1 MKTKK
6 HIYTFIALISFAI
19 SSFAQTN
26 DDVLNLLIQKGA
38 ITQADADS
46 LRSEAAI
53 KEQEAPKDKTFT
65 IGAELRTRTEYRN
78 GYRNLIPNGDTAVPA
93 FFTNQRT
100 RLLFTYEQKNRFI
113 LHTSFQDIRVWGQAD
128 PRSYNA
134 TLQLF
139 EGYAEVFIKPTFSIK
154 LGRQKIALD
163 NQRLFAEND
172 WRANANA
179 HDAVNFR
186 YNGDKLSSE
195 LIFAYNQTSS
205 RNGASTANQS
215 GGEPIFNTTYNPGF
229 TTYKT
234 LGVHYLKYKIS
245 DVFTLTTINAADGYQ
260 QAKSR
265 EGVYQRFTDGG
276 RLEYEKGGFY
286 ATYTG
291 YYQSGKNASGILLD
305 AYYHQAELKYTIPE
319 NFSVRLGAEVM
330 SGGNTK
336 YKSTTD
342 HNFVALYGVAHRF
355 NGNMDFFTTFPGDLN
370 GAGLINPYLFFTK
383 NAGKKLVF
391 RSDFHLFYSENN
403 FYTKVVQAGKTVNLI
418 PNQQYLGYENDL
430 GLIYTPKPY
439 IKVDLGFSYAIAEH
453 SMVVIK
459 KSGTADYTPTWAY
472 LSVTFKPQL
481 FKTSFK

>member
-6 HIYTFIALISFAI
+6 HTYTFIAFISFTI
-19 SSFAQTN
+19 SSFAQTT
-26 DDVLNLLIQKGA
+26 DDVLSLLIQKGS

-46 LRSEAAI
+46 LRSDAAI
-53 KEQEAPKDKTFT
+53 KEQDAPKDKTFT
-65 IGAELRTRTEYRN
+65 VGAELRTRTEYRN
-78 GYRNLIPNGDTAVPA
+78 GYRNLIPNGDTTAPA

-100 RLLFTYEQKNRFI
+100 RLLVTYEQKNRFI
-113 LHTSFQDIRVWGQAD
+113 LHTSVQDIRVWGQTD
-128 PRSYNA
+128 PRSNNA
-134 TLQLF
+134 TIQLF
-139 EGYAEVFIKPTFSIK
+139 EGYAEVFIKPVFSIK

-186 YNGDKLSSE
+186 YNGDKISSE

-205 RNGASTANQS
+205 RNGASTANQA

-229 TTYKT
+229 STYKT
-234 LGVHYLKYKIS
+234 LGVHYLKYKIT
-245 DVFTLTTINAADGYQ
+245 DAFTLTTINAADGYQ

-286 ATYTG
+286 ATFSG
-291 YYQSGKNASGILLD
+291 YYQSGKNSVGKTLD
-305 AYYHQAELKYTIPE
+305 AWYIQPEVKYTIPE
-319 NFSVRLGAEVM
+319 SFSVRLGAEVF
-330 SGGNTK
+330 SGDNGEK
-336 YKSTTD
+336 PSSLD

-355 NGNMDFFTTFPGDLN
+355 NGNMDFFTNFPGDFN
-370 GAGLINPYLFFTK
+370 NAGLVNPYLFFTK

-391 RSDFHLFYSENN
+391 RSDFHLFYSQNN
-403 FYTKVVQAGKTVNLI
+403 FVNKVTVGTTTTSTTMDK
-418 PNQQYLGYENDL
+418 YLGYENDL
-430 GLIYTPKPY
+430 GVVYTPKPY
-439 IKVDLGFSYAIAEH
+439 IKIDLGFSYAIAEH
-453 SMVVIK
+453 SMAIIK

-481 FKTSFK
+481 FKTAFK